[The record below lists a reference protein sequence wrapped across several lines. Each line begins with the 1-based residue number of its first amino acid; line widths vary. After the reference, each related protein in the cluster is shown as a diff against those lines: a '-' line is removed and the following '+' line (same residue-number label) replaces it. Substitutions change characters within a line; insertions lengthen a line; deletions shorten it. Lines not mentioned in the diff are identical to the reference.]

1 MKEDSGLEYLIAS
14 MQSRKYSEDYLLT
27 QKINTLESEGTVRQV
42 SESRPSVPVNLTCKL
57 TRNWQMLVS
66 RVYRLDF
73 QITLAQVYRQ
83 AVPIEKTVKGYLMQ

>member
-42 SESRPSVPVNLTCKL
+42 SESRPSVRVNLTY
-57 TRNWQMLVS
+57 N
-66 RVYRLDF
+66 
-73 QITLAQVYRQ
+73 
-83 AVPIEKTVKGYLMQ
+83 